1 MLAGRS
7 EIFLIVYNPN
17 EDYSEQEFKCLITG
31 GILDQLEM
39 SSKTR
44 EASYKRSTVKYNGI
58 NT

>member
-44 EASYKRSTVKYNGI
+44 EASYKWSTVKYNGI

>member
-17 EDYSEQEFKCLITG
+17 EDYSEQEFKCLIIG
-31 GILDQLEM
+31 GILDQLEK

-44 EASYKRSTVKYNGI
+44 EASYKWSTVKYNGI